1 MLSLFHGWDP
11 RFVPAFPSRDYF
23 SFIKYVITRL
33 GKLLEH
39 VEDVTKW
46 KILHMPELDT
56 WHKVSPRKALYYK
69 FIELND

>member
-1 MLSLFHGWDP
+1 MLDLFHGWDP
-11 RFVPAFPSRDYF
+11 RFVSVFTVRENSNFKKIAIP
-23 SFIKYVITRL
+23 RL

-56 WHKVSPRKALYYK
+56 WHKVSPKKA
-69 FIELND
+69 